1 MKKIIS
7 LIVLLT
13 FVFSL
18 AGCNNASALSSE
30 SDSETKVSDTEVIE
44 DTEQVSSQT
53 ETPEVVTEET
63 SEVTTEATTEATEEQ
78 VAESTTEQV
87 VETTTEPEVQSVD
100 PIIVREL
107 EPEDDMR
114 MYLFDGQID
123 LGLLMSDSSYLDSY
137 EAVIAGH
144 SAYVT
149 KYDMWSIAL
158 YYASP
163 ETRLSQEVPVYR
175 IQSYD
180 GSEEYE
186 VYMVTDNYE
195 FEAFNGQTVPVISA
209 RHVAEIISQMR
220 GHNPGEG
227 SCPFDGEGRWYAVS
241 VTPTSWE

>member
-18 AGCNNASALSSE
+18 AGCNNASAISGE
-30 SDSETKVSDTEVIE
+30 SDSETRVSDTEVTE
-44 DTEQVSSQT
+44 DTEQVSSQM
-53 ETPEVVTEET
+53 ETSEAVTVET
-63 SEVTTEATTEATEEQ
+63 SEVITETTTEVQVTET
-78 VAESTTEQV
+78 TTEQI
-87 VETTTEPEVQSVD
+87 VETTTEPEAQSVD
-100 PIIVREL
+100 PIIVREV
-107 EPEDDMR
+107 ESEDMR
-114 MYLFDGQID
+114 GYLFDGQID
-123 LGLLMSDSSYLDSY
+123 LSLLMTDSSYLDSY
-137 EAVIAGH
+137 EAVVAGH
-144 SAYVT
+144 PAYVT

-209 RHVAEIISQMR
+209 NYVAEVISQMR
-220 GHNPGEG
+220 GHSPGEG

-241 VTPTSWE
+241 VTPTSWN